1 MFQQYNNTK
10 NEFGSDILLETWLSI
25 TLIHLIQFL
34 QKNQNKVN
42 EGITVFPDLVKN
54 AIQYVDDHYTENI
67 SVASISRYLNISSSH
82 LNHLFKYYTGNTL
95 WNYVISKR
103 MLMAHKMILEQKSIT
118 EICYAVGF
126 KNYSHFIKTF
136 TKTFHVSPK
145 KYEKEILT
153 DRIV

>member
-1 MFQQYNNTK
+1 MIQQYYN

-95 WNYVISKR
+95 W
-103 MLMAHKMILEQKSIT
+103 KSIT

>member
-1 MFQQYNNTK
+1 MIQQYYNTK

-67 SVASISRYLNISSSH
+67 SVASISRYLNIR
-82 LNHLFKYYTGNTL
+82 
-95 WNYVISKR
+95 VPI
-103 MLMAHKMILEQKSIT
+103 SIT
-118 EICYAVGF
+118 FLNITLG
-126 KNYSHFIKTF
+126 
-136 TKTFHVSPK
+136 
-145 KYEKEILT
+145 ILCGT
-153 DRIV
+153 M

>member
-1 MFQQYNNTK
+1 MK
-10 NEFGSDILLETWLSI
+10 GLLF
-25 TLIHLIQFL
+25 FL
-34 QKNQNKVN
+34 N
-42 EGITVFPDLVKN
+42 FVKN

-103 MLMAHKMILEQKSIT
+103 MLMAHKMILEQKSLT

>member
-1 MFQQYNNTK
+1 M
-10 NEFGSDILLETWLSI
+10 ETWLSI

-82 LNHLFKYYTGNTL
+82 LNHLLNITL
-95 WNYVISKR
+95 G
-103 MLMAHKMILEQKSIT
+103 ILCGT
-118 EICYAVGF
+118 M
-126 KNYSHFIKTF
+126 
-136 TKTFHVSPK
+136 
-145 KYEKEILT
+145 
-153 DRIV
+153 